1 MTDAP
6 EKIWATGNKTTGSWN
21 KTAIN
26 PRIAPEQTE
35 YARKDMLDIAN
46 ARIAELERA
55 LLKCKSIIVEKLE
68 LVEELEGH
76 ILQLAEG
83 EAP

>member
-1 MTDAP
+1 MNYVLDHLWAVIDTDIAN
-6 EKIWATGNKTTGSWN
+6 A
-21 KTAIN
+21 
-26 PRIAPEQTE
+26 RIDT
-35 YARKDMLDIAN
+35 AN

-83 EAP
+83 TDPCSPL